1 MVDAPSRLAARRNW
15 GLLALSALAVYA
27 VAFEAAQMF
36 DPGTDTPAGF
46 IATLT
51 AIAATAM
58 TGIVLVQ
65 RLRAANARIRG
76 ALDNISQGLCMF
88 SAKERLIVCNK
99 KYLDMYRLS
108 PKVVKPGL
116 SLVKLLEYRKAT
128 GSFARDVTEY
138 VNELRSSLRAGNST
152 RAEAHTPDGHLISM
166 RNRPMAGGGWV
177 ATHED
182 ITARRK
188 AETERLAMQEQA
200 RRRGVI
206 EAAITG
212 FRAGV
217 ENHLHVVDETAQAM
231 RVTAATL
238 LASSGQT
245 SERAISA
252 LSASNEASANV
263 ETAAV
268 AAEELSGSISEISRQ
283 TGLAADIVRKAVGEA
298 RNTNEQIV
306 GLSQAAQK
314 IGAVIK
320 LIHAIA
326 GQTNLLALNA
336 TIEAARA
343 GDAGKGFAV
352 VASEVKS
359 LAVQTAKATQEIS
372 GQISAVQSAAATAVR
387 AIASIS
393 GRMQAIEGFASSVEV
408 SVQQQSAATGEIS
421 RNVVGA
427 AQGAKLVV
435 AELDDVAGAA
445 AETRRAAE
453 LVLSNSKAVET
464 AAAELHQE
472 VEGFLLR
479 VAV

>member
-1 MVDAPSRLAARRNW
+1 MADAPLRSTARRNW
-15 GLLALSALAVYA
+15 GLLALSALLVYA
-27 VAFEAAQMF
+27 AAFEFAQMLA
-36 DPGTDTPAGF
+36 PGDDTPLGF

-51 AIAATAM
+51 AIAATAL
-58 TGIVLVQ
+58 TGVFLVQ
-65 RLRAANARIRG
+65 RLRADNARIQT

-88 SAKERLIVCNK
+88 GANERLIVCNR

-108 PKVVKPGL
+108 PKVVKPGV
-116 SLVKLLEYRKAT
+116 SLVKLLEYRKST
-128 GSFARDVTEY
+128 GSFARDVNEY
-138 VNELRSSLRAGNST
+138 INELMPLLRAGKST
-152 RAEAHTPDGHLISM
+152 NADAQTPDGQLISM

-182 ITARRK
+182 ITERRK
-188 AETERLAMQEQA
+188 AAVERLAMQEQA
-200 RRRGVI
+200 RRRGAI
-206 EAAITG
+206 EAAITS

-231 RVTAATL
+231 RATAAAL

-245 SERAISA
+245 SERAVSA

-263 ETAAV
+263 ETAAA
-268 AAEELSGSISEISRQ
+268 AAEELSGSITEISRQ
-283 TGLAADIVRKAVGEA
+283 IGLAADVVRKAVGEA
-298 RNTNEQIV
+298 RSTNEQIV

-314 IGAVIK
+314 IGDVIK

-343 GDAGKGFAV
+343 GDTGKGFAV
-352 VASEVKS
+352 VAAEVKS

-372 GQISAVQSAAATAVR
+372 GQINAVQSAAASAVR

-393 GRMQAIEGFASSVEV
+393 DRMQAIEGFASSVEV

-453 LVLSNSKAVET
+453 LVLSNSEAVE
-464 AAAELHQE
+464 AAAGELHHE
-472 VEGFLLR
+472 VEGFLLG